1 MRIGL
6 SRQRGAERDVFLLAK
21 LVFQS
26 TTLGGSP
33 RSRALGLVALA
44 ILAVA
49 GVQLTLIVGIAL
61 PGAVLIAVA
70 IGDTLHDG
78 ARTPSRSA

>member
-1 MRIGL
+1 
-6 SRQRGAERDVFLLAK
+6 V
-21 LVFQS
+21 
-26 TTLGGSP
+26 
-33 RSRALGLVALA
+33 GLVALA

-49 GVQLTLIVGIAL
+49 GAQLTLIVGIAL

-78 ARTPSRSA
+78 AHTPSRSA